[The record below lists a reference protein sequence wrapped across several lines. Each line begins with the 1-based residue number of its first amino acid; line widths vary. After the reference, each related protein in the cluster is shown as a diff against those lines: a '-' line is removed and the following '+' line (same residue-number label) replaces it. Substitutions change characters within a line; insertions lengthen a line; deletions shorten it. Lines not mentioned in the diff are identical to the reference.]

1 MAHDDPDDR
10 GRRRAAPHT
19 PETAGLERLR
29 SWACLDADSVP
40 HACPNFSDTVVLA
53 ANDSIPSH
61 LAQPYDQGVSRAGR
75 CCIDQCCDLR
85 VSPTGIHGAG
95 TETVEP
101 VPVPVRAPN
110 PR

>member
-40 HACPNFSDTVVLA
+40 HACPNFSDTVVLGRSDGDLGPGRGSVPRGCREVGTTEDLFRRPRTRFVA
-53 ANDSIPSH
+53 EFIGRTNLVD
-61 LAQPYDQGVSRAGR
+61 AG
-75 CCIDQCCDLR
+75 L
-85 VSPTGIHGAG
+85 
-95 TETVEP
+95 
-101 VPVPVRAPN
+101 
-110 PR
+110 

>member
-53 ANDSIPSH
+53 
-61 LAQPYDQGVSRAGR
+61 LF
-75 CCIDQCCDLR
+75 
-85 VSPTGIHGAG
+85 
-95 TETVEP
+95 
-101 VPVPVRAPN
+101 RAPVVQAFWVRKRGAARCRPSARSHIDASAARTRAA
-110 PR
+110 PRRCRRACL